1 MGDNRLV
8 SIMMHFPCDFLASGF
23 KYLLGVLAS
32 INPNI
37 RAPLAIAFG
46 AIPGALSR
54 YYLTILFAKWLGSDF
69 PYGTFAINIT
79 GSLLMG
85 FFVTLSLERFMGAT
99 DLRLLIATG
108 FLGSYTTFSTYAL
121 DTSVL
126 LRQGSY
132 GYGLF
137 YWAGSAM
144 LGIVG
149 LEIGSAIARRL
160 P

>member
-1 MGDNRLV
+1 MINFL
-8 SIMMHFPCDFLASGF
+8 FDFLTSGF
-23 KYLLGVLAS
+23 NQFLGILAS

-37 RAPLAIAFG
+37 RAPIAIAFG

-54 YYLTILFAKWLGSDF
+54 YYLTILFTKWLGSDF
-69 PYGTFAINIT
+69 PYGTFVINIT
-79 GSLLMG
+79 GSLIMG
-85 FFVTLSLERFMGAT
+85 FFATLALERFVGAT

-121 DTSVL
+121 DTSIL

-144 LGIVG
+144 LGVVG
-149 LEIGSAIARRL
+149 LEIGSAIAKRL

>member
-1 MGDNRLV
+1 
-8 SIMMHFPCDFLASGF
+8 MMHFLFDFLASSF
-23 KYLLGVLAS
+23 NKLLGILTS

-37 RAPLAIAFG
+37 RTPLAIAFG

-54 YYLTILFAKWLGSDF
+54 YYLTILFAKWLGPSF
-69 PYGTFAINIT
+69 PYGTFTINIT
-79 GSLLMG
+79 GALIMG
-85 FFVTLSLERFMGAT
+85 LFTTLAVERFIIAP

-121 DTSVL
+121 DTSIL

-137 YWAGSAM
+137 YWVGSAM
-144 LGIVG
+144 LGVVG